1 MTYRLLADLVVI
13 IHSGF
18 VLFAVLGGFLVLW
31 RVRWAWVHLPAFL
44 WAAFIEL
51 SGGICP
57 LTPLEDR
64 LRLLGGQEVYG
75 GDFIDRFVM
84 PLLYPDG
91 LTREYQLLL
100 GGFVLLLNAAI
111 YAVRWDRARRT
122 KTGQQPY
129 REVPSARTHT

>member
-1 MTYRLLADLVVI
+1 MAYQFLADLVVI

-44 WAAFIEL
+44 WAAFIEF

-64 LRLLGGQEVYG
+64 LRLLAGQDLSR
-75 GDFIDRFVM
+75 GDFIDRTVM

-111 YAVRWDRARRT
+111 YAVLWDRARRT
-122 KTGQQPY
+122 KSVRCP
-129 REVPSARTHT
+129 